1 LFALSA
7 VIAAFLRTHQHGSEK
22 APLVSAAAAG
32 DDAKSSSSSSSYGL
46 SGSTTA
52 HSSSSSQF
60 SPSGVELTT
69 AAPVPPP
76 AARNLNL
83 DAAYLHVLG
92 DLVQSIGVAIA
103 GLLIW

>member
-1 LFALSA
+1 MILHTYMY
-7 VIAAFLRTHQHGSEK
+7 IRTHQHGSEK
-22 APLVSAAAAG
+22 APLVSAAASDG
-32 DDAKSSSSSSSYGL
+32 SKPSSSSSYGL
-46 SGSTTA
+46 SGSASTHA
-52 HSSSSSQF
+52 SSSAE
-60 SPSGVELTT
+60 PT
-69 AAPVPPP
+69 

>member
-1 LFALSA
+1 
-7 VIAAFLRTHQHGSEK
+7 
-22 APLVSAAAAG
+22 
-32 DDAKSSSSSSSYGL
+32 
-46 SGSTTA
+46 
-52 HSSSSSQF
+52 
-60 SPSGVELTT
+60 
-69 AAPVPPP
+69 VPPP